1 MALNI
6 IPKKWFSTIRQ
17 EISQI
22 SSKNELILKLEQI
35 KQDIGA
41 DYYTCGTYY
50 EHSNKNKDTVFIASD
65 TPDDWQEEYKAK
77 GYIYNDPLVIKAKT
91 SNIPFLWDD
100 VEKGAPGNHEILQQA
115 IQYQLNHGIVFP
127 VHSHNGLFGF
137 LFLIYKEK
145 PSKMRSRFE
154 HIMPYMQIVAMHLIE
169 AQRKFIEENT
179 ATLKLNGTN
188 GRLLTKRQRECLLWA
203 AEGKTTEEISLILHL
218 SDSTVIHHLE
228 LARNLLNAENR
239 MQSIAKALDQKL
251 IALQHKKNPTI
262 SYLRK
267 VS

>member
-6 IPKKWFSTIRQ
+6 IPKKWFSTIRE
-17 EISQI
+17 EIAQI
-22 SSKNELILKLEQI
+22 SSKNDLIHKLEQI

-41 DYYTCGTYY
+41 DYYSCGIY
-50 EHSNKNKDTVFIASD
+50 HDHLNKNKDVVYIASD

-77 GYIYNDPLVIKAKT
+77 GYIYNDPLVIKAKQT
-91 SNIPFLWDD
+91 NIPFLWEDI
-100 VEKGAPGNHEILQQA
+100 ENEAAGNHKILQQA
-115 IQYQLNHGIVFP
+115 SQYQLNHGIVFP
-127 VHSHNGLFGF
+127 VHCHRGMFGF

-145 PSKMRSRFE
+145 PGKMRSRFE
-154 HIMPYMQIVAMHLIE
+154 HIMPYMQIVAMQLIE
-169 AQRKFIEENT
+169 AQRKFIHDET
-179 ATLKLNGTN
+179 ATIRLDDSN

-218 SDSTVIHHLE
+218 SESTVTHHLE
-228 LARNLLNAENR
+228 LARELLNAENR
-239 MQSIAKALDQKL
+239 MQCIAKALDQKL